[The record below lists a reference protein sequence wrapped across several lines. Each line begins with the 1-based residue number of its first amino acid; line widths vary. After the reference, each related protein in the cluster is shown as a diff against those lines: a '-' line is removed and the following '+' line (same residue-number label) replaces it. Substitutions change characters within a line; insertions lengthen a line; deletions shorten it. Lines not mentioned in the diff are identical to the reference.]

1 MGRLTES
8 ICVRLTKDEYEFIE
22 MISSKTGLPPS
33 EAMRLA
39 LNMFRV
45 ILGLEAVDVEKVG
58 RALREASEKAVEDAR
73 REGWL
78 EDLVEEERIMERML
92 GGSRKSSKRRG

>member
-1 MGRLTES
+1 MGRLTET

-22 MISSKTGLPPS
+22 MISNKTGLPPS

-45 ILGLEAVDVEKVG
+45 ILGLEAIDVEKVG
-58 RALREASEKAVEDAR
+58 RALRQAAEKAVEDAR

-78 EDLVEEERIMERML
+78 EELIEEERMMKSIL
-92 GGSRKSSKRRG
+92 GGSKKSSKRRG